1 MESSKNILP
10 NNMDWFFWTE
20 ISIGE
25 KTTIKNVDQTNIYK
39 VFEYYH
45 KKTNNRFK
53 YSNQLFQV
61 LVIQNDNYGVFD
73 NRIIE
78 KSWIESI
85 NQEICDKWNEITI
98 MPIVMIPDSL
108 YHIIYRNKIKDI
120 PDDLDILDESK
131 ITMRLP
137 L

>member
-61 LVIQNDNYGVFD
+61 LVIQNDNSGVFD
-73 NRIIE
+73 NRITE

-98 MPIVMIPDSL
+98 MPIVMIPDKL

>member
-53 YSNQLFQV
+53 YNNQLFQV
-61 LVIQNDNYGVFD
+61 LVIQNDNSGVFD
-73 NRIIE
+73 NRITE

-98 MPIVMIPDSL
+98 MPIVMIPDKL

-120 PDDLDILDESK
+120 PEYLDILDESK
-131 ITMRLP
+131 TTMMLP